1 MYPAR
6 IIEMKQPS
14 TTAVSR
20 RQLPT
25 TGTLALPGNSLNLVK
40 SICER
45 CVRISQCLVFV
56 GSVACAILLAWPND
70 ARAYHIP
77 EHKHPDEGTPSL
89 QESIRKKRA
98 PGAIFVAIP
107 VAYRY
112 GIHDQGNLYCSPS
125 IRATNSSNADIEE
138 LIIGIDYVGGAG
150 EWAGA
155 TITRYSDIKVRRQDT
170 HYFYQL
176 TVTECKNIVGEVSV
190 IRCVFTSGED
200 CSSLVKAINFG
211 AVPLRMKSR

>member
-1 MYPAR
+1 MPSKLQLRVGNILVPSGKPTKPMKSMFGFCFR
-6 IIEMKQPS
+6 ITPILLLQ
-14 TTAVSR
+14 AW
-20 RQLPT
+20 
-25 TGTLALPGNSLNLVK
+25 LV
-40 SICER
+40 CT
-45 CVRISQCLVFV
+45 V
-56 GSVACAILLAWPND
+56 LLAWPND